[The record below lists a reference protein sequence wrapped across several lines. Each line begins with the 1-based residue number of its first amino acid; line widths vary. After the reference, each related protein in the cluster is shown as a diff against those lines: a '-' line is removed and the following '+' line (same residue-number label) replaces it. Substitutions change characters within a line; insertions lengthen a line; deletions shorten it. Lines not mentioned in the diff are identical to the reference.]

1 MLPASEC
8 PENNQSALCRLEKFL
23 VLNSYLKNT
32 VSILLA
38 RIKMDWKGRRQSN
51 NVDDQRRSPLSVGG
65 GSGAALLFRLI
76 PFLMGSKIGRIV
88 LVVGVLGFA
97 GAHFLGIDVLGLSS
111 GIQTQQPAQQLSAQD
126 QELGEF
132 VSVVLADTE
141 DTWRMQFQKMGKV
154 YQEPVLVLFRDRVKS
169 ACGLGQ
175 AAMGP
180 FYCPGDNKLYIDLS
194 FYQEMKNNMG
204 APVDFAQA
212 YVIAHEVG
220 HHVQNLLGFSGKVR
234 QAQENQPQT
243 VVNALSVKLEL
254 QADCFAGIWGHYADK
269 ERKMLEVGD
278 INEAL
283 NAAAAIGD
291 DHLQEKATGTVRPE
305 KFTHGTSKQRAEWFN
320 RGFQSGKIN
329 DCNTFK

>member
-1 MLPASEC
+1 
-8 PENNQSALCRLEKFL
+8 
-23 VLNSYLKNT
+23 
-32 VSILLA
+32 
-38 RIKMDWKGRRQSN
+38 MDWKGRRQSN
-51 NVDDQRRSPLSVGG
+51 NVDDQRNSPLSAGVGG
-65 GSGAALLFRLI
+65 GAGAAILFRLI
-76 PFLMGSKIGRIV
+76 PFLLGSKIGRII
-88 LVVGVLGFA
+88 LVIGGLGFA
-97 GAHFLGIDVLGLSS
+97 GAHFLGIDVLGLTS
-111 GIQTQQPAQQLSAQD
+111 GTQTQQPAQQLSAED

-141 DTWRMQFQKMGKV
+141 ETWRMQFQKMGKV
-154 YQEPVLVLFRDRVKS
+154 YQEPVLVIFRNRVDS

-194 FYQEMKNNMG
+194 FYQEMKTKMG
-204 APVDFAQA
+204 APGDFAQA

-234 QAQENQPQT
+234 QAQENQPQA

>member
-1 MLPASEC
+1 
-8 PENNQSALCRLEKFL
+8 
-23 VLNSYLKNT
+23 
-32 VSILLA
+32 
-38 RIKMDWKGRRQSN
+38 MDWKGRRQSN
-51 NVDDQRRSPLSVGG
+51 NVEDQRNSPLSAGVGG
-65 GSGAALLFRLI
+65 GGAAILFRLI
-76 PFLMGSKIGRIV
+76 PFLLGGKIGRII
-88 LVVGVLGFA
+88 LVIGGLGFA
-97 GAHFLGIDVLGLSS
+97 GAHFLGIDVMSLTS
-111 GIQTQQPAQQLSAQD
+111 GTQQAQRPAQALSAQD

-141 DTWRMQFQKMGKV
+141 DTWRMLFQKMGEI
-154 YQEPVLVLFRDRVKS
+154 YQEPILVLFRDRVDS

-204 APVDFAQA
+204 APGDFAQA

-220 HHVQNLLGFSGKVR
+220 HHVQNLLGVSSKVR
-234 QAQENQPQT
+234 QAQQNKSQA

-254 QADCFAGIWGHYADK
+254 QADCFAGIWGHFADR
-269 ERKMLEVGD
+269 ESKMLQVGD
-278 INEAL
+278 IEEAL

-320 RGFQSGKIN
+320 RGFQSGAVN

>member
-1 MLPASEC
+1 
-8 PENNQSALCRLEKFL
+8 
-23 VLNSYLKNT
+23 
-32 VSILLA
+32 
-38 RIKMDWKGRRQSN
+38 MDWKGRRQSN
-51 NVDDQRRSPLSVGG
+51 NVDDQRNAPLSAGG
-65 GSGAALLFRLI
+65 GAGAAILFRLI
-76 PFLMGSKIGRIV
+76 PFLLGSKIGRII
-88 LVVGVLGFA
+88 LVIGGLGFA
-97 GAHFLGIDVLGLSS
+97 GAHFLGIDVLGLTS
-111 GIQTQQPAQQLSAQD
+111 GTQTQQPAQQLNAQD

-141 DTWRMQFQKMGKV
+141 ETWRMQFQQIGKV
-154 YQEPVLVLFRDRVKS
+154 YQEPVLVIFRNRVDS

-180 FYCPGDNKLYIDLS
+180 FYCPGDNQLYIDLS
-194 FYQEMKNNMG
+194 FYQEMKTKMG
-204 APVDFAQA
+204 APGDFAQA

-234 QAQENQPQT
+234 QAQENQPQA